1 MKSNRVLLSILG
13 WVIGF
18 IIFFPILWMVMASL
32 KTEIE
37 AVATPPSFFFTPTL
51 ENYFV
56 VQNRSDYLN
65 YAWNSIVI
73 SVFATL
79 LAILIAVPASYSFA
93 FQPTKRTKFKLVWIL
108 STKMMPPVGV
118 LIPMYLFYKNMGL
131 LDTHLGLILIYTLM
145 NLPIVIWVLY
155 TYFKDIPQEIL
166 EAAQMECDDLLKIF
180 LYILLPL
187 SKSAIFST
195 SLLSIVLIWNES
207 FWSLNLT
214 AFEAAPLTAFISSY
228 SSPEGL
234 FWAKLSAA
242 STLAILP
249 ILFLGWVTQKQM
261 VKGLTLGAVK

>member
-1 MKSNRVLLSILG
+1 MQSNRVLLSILG

-37 AVATPPSFFFTPTL
+37 AVATPPSFFFVPTL

-56 VQNRSDYLN
+56 VQGRSDYLN

-93 FQPTKRTKFKLVWIL
+93 FRPTKRTQFKLVWIL

-131 LDTHLGLILIYTLM
+131 LDTHMGLILIYTLI
-145 NLPIVIWVLY
+145 NLPIVSWVLY
-155 TYFKDIPQEIL
+155 T
-166 EAAQMECDDLLKIF
+166 
-180 LYILLPL
+180 
-187 SKSAIFST
+187 
-195 SLLSIVLIWNES
+195 
-207 FWSLNLT
+207 
-214 AFEAAPLTAFISSY
+214 
-228 SSPEGL
+228 
-234 FWAKLSAA
+234 
-242 STLAILP
+242 
-249 ILFLGWVTQKQM
+249 
-261 VKGLTLGAVK
+261 

>member
-1 MKSNRVLLSILG
+1 MQSNRVLLSILG

-37 AVATPPSFFFTPTL
+37 AVATPPSFFFIPTL

-56 VQNRSDYLN
+56 VQSRSDYLN

-93 FQPTKRTKFKLVWIL
+93 FRPTKRTQFKLVWIL

-131 LDTHLGLILIYTLM
+131 LDTHLGLILIYTLI
-145 NLPIVIWVLY
+145 NLPIV
-155 TYFKDIPQEIL
+155 TGCFIPISR
-166 EAAQMECDDLLKIF
+166 IF
-180 LYILLPL
+180 HRKFWKQLR
-187 SKSAIFST
+187 
-195 SLLSIVLIWNES
+195 WN
-207 FWSLNLT
+207 
-214 AFEAAPLTAFISSY
+214 
-228 SSPEGL
+228 
-234 FWAKLSAA
+234 
-242 STLAILP
+242 
-249 ILFLGWVTQKQM
+249 VM
-261 VKGLTLGAVK
+261 VC